1 MLYPIVGERAQ
12 GARTWDIDGNEYID
26 ITMGFGVNLF
36 GHHPPFIIEAL
47 EQQLHK
53 TMQLGLQ
60 TTLAGQVAQLICEL
74 TGMERVTFCNTGTEA
89 VMTALRLA
97 RTATN
102 RHKIVQ
108 FTMSYHGHFDGT
120 LGEAQAEPESLST
133 LPIAP
138 GVTPN
143 TVADTWVL
151 DYGEPQSLELI
162 RAHADEVAA
171 VLVEPVQSRR
181 PDLQPKAFLQ
191 QLRQL
196 TLELNI
202 PLIFDEMITGFR
214 VHPGGAQA
222 WFGVQ
227 ADIATYGKIV
237 GGGMPIGI
245 IAGKATYMDGIDG
258 GFWNYGDASYPQ
270 ANTTFFAGTFGKHPL
285 AMATSLATL
294 EQIKQQ
300 GPALQERLNQRTTYL
315 VETLNDYFE
324 KQEMPIRLA
333 QFSSLFRFTYSSNLD
348 LLYYHLLE
356 KGIYVWEGRNC
367 FLSTAHTDE
376 DIKYIIK
383 AVKESVNELRQGGF
397 LPPTSPNPHPKKAQK
412 DEKDKKEPVQ
422 PAKKPAQPAI
432 ERKPNYSMAKLS
444 LAKQPLPDYLLT
456 PIEIKDRLTPQME
469 QWSSQFGIK
478 EYSKAISQMERLS
491 IAYVLNAFQN
501 MGWQF
506 EAKKRFSTARMANQ
520 LNVIESHH
528 RLLNR
533 LLEMLAEEGWLHL
546 ANEQWEVVHTP
557 QQEAPNHLA
566 LLEQYP
572 MAEAELTLLNR
583 CGEQLAQVL
592 RGECDPLQLLFP
604 NGDLSTA
611 TQLYQTSPLTRWI
624 NTLAQKTM
632 SEALTRLPDDREV
645 RILEVG
651 AGTGGTTA
659 YLLPHL
665 PARQTLYVFSDL
677 STWFTAQA
685 QKKFSAHPFVCYHL
699 LDIEQDPQA
708 QGFDLQSFDLI
719 IAANVLHAT
728 EDLQCTVQHVQQLL
742 APGGLLILLEGTE
755 KQRWVDLIFG
765 LTEGWWK
772 FTDHALCPAYP
783 LLSASQWQELLLAN
797 GFTDVIAFVPTSPGQ
812 VEQVVLVAEKS
823 RRIPL
828 LEAQKQLWVLSKMD
842 NVGAQVA
849 YNSYLSLQLNGVLN
863 LTALRQA
870 VQQVVNRHQAL
881 RTVFESDGE
890 FQYCLPELNL
900 DVPLIDCTEFL
911 RTATT
916 PAQIDEILATT
927 FFEPENRQPFDLVSG
942 PLIRVQVLKL
952 SEQRHLL
959 VLTIHHIISDGI
971 SMVII
976 ANEIGTF
983 YSAQCQGTKCL
994 RDTPLQLSDYI
1005 QWQTQQIETQEM
1017 AVHRDYWLNIF
1028 SDSIP
1033 VLQLPIDRPYP
1044 AIRTYQGSKQS
1055 LNLPGK
1061 LYSNLKNFSRQQACT
1076 PFMTLLAAYMTWLYR
1091 ISGQTDLVVGIP
1103 VAGRNLDNGESLV
1116 GYCTHLL
1123 PIITQIDGKMSFTA
1137 YLQTLRSVLLSA
1149 YEHQDYPF
1157 ANLIEQLKL
1166 HRDPSHPPLV
1176 SATFNLDK
1184 PSVLSELSG
1193 LEVAWYPQPV
1203 LHSAFDLSF
1212 NFIEFGEKI
1221 LLDCTYNTDVFLP
1234 ATIERLIANFQ
1245 MLLNGIADDPTRSL
1259 YQLPLLTQTEIRQL
1273 MEWNQTETDY
1283 PKDKT
1288 IVNLFEEQVE
1298 KTPDNIAV
1306 VFEGQQLTYA
1316 ELNRRANK
1324 LAHYLRTLICTA
1336 NDLIAICVERS
1347 LDMIIGLLG
1356 ILKAG
1361 GVYVP
1366 LDPEYPQERLGYML
1380 EDSQASLLLTQSWL
1394 QDHLPA
1400 TDTRIIYFD
1409 ELEVFDRQQND
1420 NLAQV
1425 VGPSDLAYVIY
1436 TSGSTG
1442 APKGVC
1448 IPHRAVVRLVKNT
1461 DYAVFDADQVFLQYA
1476 PVSFDAATLEIW
1488 GALLHGAKLVV
1499 MPHDQK
1505 TLDVLATVLQQ
1516 ENITLLW
1523 LTSSLFNV
1531 MLEEFPTSLQNVKQ
1545 LLTGGEALSV
1555 PHIQKGL
1562 RQLPDTQLVNG
1573 YGPTE
1578 NTTFTCCY
1586 PIHEQNYGASIPIG
1600 KPIANT
1606 QVFIVDKYHQ
1616 VLPIGCIGELV
1627 TGGAGLARGYLN
1639 RSELTAEKFIE
1650 IDLFGTKQR
1659 VYKTGDLACWL
1670 PDGNLEYIGRMDYQ
1684 VKLRGFRIE
1693 LGEIES
1699 VLVQHEAIKEA
1710 VVVLHEREDNKSL
1723 AAYLTTHDDQLIIDN
1738 SSFIPDLRAWL
1749 KDTLPDYMV
1758 PAHFMVLDKLPLTP
1772 NGKIDRKA
1780 LPDLDTSLSTSQY
1793 EPPSNETEQKI
1804 AAIWAQILQH
1814 ENLSIYDSFF
1824 EIGGHSLLLIRIHRL
1839 LQADYP
1845 TLNIVDLFNYPTIHS
1860 LAQYI
1865 NQYSDVTRQKKAETA
1880 QARGE
1885 KRRAQQQTTA
1895 THQWKKRRA

>member
-1 MLYPIVGERAQ
+1 
-12 GARTWDIDGNEYID
+12 
-26 ITMGFGVNLF
+26 
-36 GHHPPFIIEAL
+36 
-47 EQQLHK
+47 
-53 TMQLGLQ
+53 
-60 TTLAGQVAQLICEL
+60 
-74 TGMERVTFCNTGTEA
+74 
-89 VMTALRLA
+89 
-97 RTATN
+97 
-102 RHKIVQ
+102 
-108 FTMSYHGHFDGT
+108 
-120 LGEAQAEPESLST
+120 
-133 LPIAP
+133 
-138 GVTPN
+138 
-143 TVADTWVL
+143 
-151 DYGEPQSLELI
+151 LELI
-162 RAHADEVAA
+162 RPHADELAA
-171 VLVEPVQSRR
+171 VLVEPVQSRHA
-181 PDLQPKAFLQ
+181 DLQPKAFLQ

-196 TLELNI
+196 TLELNL

-214 VHPGGAQA
+214 IHPGGAQA

-245 IAGKATYMDGIDG
+245 IAGKANYMDGIDG

-285 AMATSLATL
+285 AMATALAVL
-294 EQIKQQ
+294 QQIKQQ
-300 GPALQERLNQRTTYL
+300 GPALQEQLNQRTTYL

-324 KQEMPIRLA
+324 KQEMPIWLA
-333 QFSSLFRFTYSSNLD
+333 QFGSLFRFTYSINLD

-367 FLSTAHTDE
+367 FLSTEHTDE
-376 DIKYIIK
+376 DIECIIK
-383 AVKESVNELRQGGF
+383 AVKESVDELRRGGF
-397 LPPTSPNPHPKKAQK
+397 LPPKSPTPPPKKAQK

-432 ERKPNYSMAKLS
+432 ERKPNYSVAKLS

-478 EYSKAISQMERLS
+478 EYSKAICQMEHLS

-520 LNVIESHH
+520 LNVIKSHH

-533 LLEMLAEEGWLHL
+533 LLEMLAEESWLHL
-546 ANEQWEVVHTP
+546 TNEQWEVVHTP
-557 QQEAPNHLA
+557 QQEAPNHLG

-572 MAEAELTLLNR
+572 MAKAELTLLNR

-604 NGDLSTA
+604 DGDLSTA
-611 TQLYQTSPLTRWI
+611 TQLYQTSPLARWI
-624 NTLAQKTM
+624 NTLAQKAM
-632 SEALTRLPDDREV
+632 IEALTLLPDDREV

-685 QKKFSAHPFVCYHL
+685 QKKFSAHPFVRYHL
-699 LDIEQDPQA
+699 LDIEQDSQV
-708 QGFDLQSFDLI
+708 QGFEFQSFDLI

-742 APGGLLILLEGTE
+742 APGGLLILIEGTK
-755 KQRWVDLIFG
+755 KQRWLDLIFG
-765 LTEGWWK
+765 LTEGWWR
-772 FTDHALCPAYP
+772 FTDHTLRPAYP
-783 LLSASQWQELLLAN
+783 LLSVPQWQDLLLAN
-797 GFTDVIAFVPTSPGQ
+797 GFTDVAAFVPVP
-812 VEQVVLVAEKS
+812 EQTEQSVLVAKKS
-823 RRIPL
+823 RRLPL
-828 LEAQKQLWVLSKMD
+828 IEAQKQLWVISKMED
-842 NVGAQVA
+842 IGPQVA
-849 YNSYLSLQLNGVLN
+849 YNSQMCFQLDGILN
-863 LTALRQA
+863 LSALRQA
-870 VQQVVNRHQAL
+870 VKQVTDRHQAL
-881 RTVFESDGE
+881 RTVFDSDGE
-890 FQYCLPELNL
+890 FQYCLPKLNL
-900 DVPLIDCTEFL
+900 DVPLIDCTESL

-916 PAQIDEILATT
+916 HAQIDEILATTT

-942 PLIRVQVLKL
+942 PLILVQVLKL

-1061 LYSNLKNFSRQQACT
+1061 LYSHLKNFSRQHACT
-1076 PFMTLLAAYMTWLYR
+1076 PFMTLLAAYMIWLYR
-1091 ISGQTDLVVGIP
+1091 ISGKTDLVVGIP

-1123 PIITQIDGKMSFTA
+1123 PIRTQIDDGKMSFTA

-1184 PSVLSELSG
+1184 PSILPELSG
-1193 LEVAWYPQPV
+1193 LKVAWYPQPV
-1203 LHSAFDLSF
+1203 LYSAFDLSF
-1212 NFIEFGEKI
+1212 NFIEFGEEI
-1221 LLDCTYNTDVFLP
+1221 LLDCTYNMDVFLP

-1245 MLLNGIADDPTRSL
+1245 VLLNGIADDPTRSL
-1259 YQLPLLTQTEIRQL
+1259 YQLPLLTQTEIQQL

-1288 IVNLFEEQVE
+1288 IVNLFDEQVE

-1347 LDMIIGLLG
+1347 LDMVIGLLA

-1361 GVYVP
+1361 GAYVP
-1366 LDPEYPQERLGYML
+1366 LDPDYPPERLSYML
-1380 EDSQASLLLTQSWL
+1380 EDSQTPLLLTQSRL
-1394 QDHLPA
+1394 KERLPA
-1400 TDTRIIYFD
+1400 TDTRIIYLD
-1409 ELEVFDRQQND
+1409 ETEAFANHSGENPTPVSGSEN
-1420 NLAQV
+1420 
-1425 VGPSDLAYVIY
+1425 LAYVIY
-1436 TSGSTG
+1436 TSGSTCKL
-1442 APKGVC
+1442 KGCLMTHYNVT
-1448 IPHRAVVRLVKNT
+1448 RLFAAT
-1461 DYAVFDADQVFLQYA
+1461 EAWYHFDASDVWTLFHSYA
-1476 PVSFDAATLEIW
+1476 FDFSVWELW
-1488 GALLHGAKLVV
+1488 GALCYGGKLVV
-1499 MPHDQK
+1499 VPY
-1505 TLDVLATVLQQ
+1505 
-1516 ENITLLW
+1516 
-1523 LTSSLFNV
+1523 LTSRNL
-1531 MLEEFPTSLQNVKQ
+1531 M
-1545 LLTGGEALSV
+1545 
-1555 PHIQKGL
+1555 
-1562 RQLPDTQLVNG
+1562 
-1573 YGPTE
+1573 
-1578 NTTFTCCY
+1578 
-1586 PIHEQNYGASIPIG
+1586 
-1600 KPIANT
+1600 
-1606 QVFIVDKYHQ
+1606 
-1616 VLPIGCIGELV
+1616 
-1627 TGGAGLARGYLN
+1627 
-1639 RSELTAEKFIE
+1639 RS
-1650 IDLFGTKQR
+1650 
-1659 VYKTGDLACWL
+1659 
-1670 PDGNLEYIGRMDYQ
+1670 
-1684 VKLRGFRIE
+1684 
-1693 LGEIES
+1693 
-1699 VLVQHEAIKEA
+1699 
-1710 VVVLHEREDNKSL
+1710 
-1723 AAYLTTHDDQLIIDN
+1723 
-1738 SSFIPDLRAWL
+1738 
-1749 KDTLPDYMV
+1749 
-1758 PAHFMVLDKLPLTP
+1758 
-1772 NGKIDRKA
+1772 
-1780 LPDLDTSLSTSQY
+1780 
-1793 EPPSNETEQKI
+1793 
-1804 AAIWAQILQH
+1804 
-1814 ENLSIYDSFF
+1814 
-1824 EIGGHSLLLIRIHRL
+1824 
-1839 LQADYP
+1839 
-1845 TLNIVDLFNYPTIHS
+1845 
-1860 LAQYI
+1860 
-1865 NQYSDVTRQKKAETA
+1865 
-1880 QARGE
+1880 
-1885 KRRAQQQTTA
+1885 
-1895 THQWKKRRA
+1895 